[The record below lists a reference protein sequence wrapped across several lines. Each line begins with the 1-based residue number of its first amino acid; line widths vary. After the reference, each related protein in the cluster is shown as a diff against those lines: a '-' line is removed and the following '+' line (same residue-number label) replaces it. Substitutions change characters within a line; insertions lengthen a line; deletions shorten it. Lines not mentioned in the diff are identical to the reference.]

1 MSNIGWLSTQDG
13 KVGKV
18 ESLQPSLIFATKYG
32 VVLPATESIESG
44 LESSDFW
51 EKTEQQPEEDPAEP
65 VNDDASAFGSE
76 LNFHDDSLTVANESQ
91 NISKTSISD

>member
-1 MSNIGWLSTQDG
+1 MSNIGRLSTQDG

-44 LESSDFW
+44 LESSDF
-51 EKTEQQPEEDPAEP
+51 
-65 VNDDASAFGSE
+65 
-76 LNFHDDSLTVANESQ
+76 
-91 NISKTSISD
+91 